1 MDSILFT
8 DQYKTKP
15 AANPARI
22 KVKTNGKNLKILAC
36 VGSVGAG
43 LSFCCNHIVK
53 PIKIGSIPMLTIDKM
68 PVHPTELFQTTLK
81 RPMDQGQI
89 SHVSIHKMGHGTFLS
104 CKKELC
110 IMKRK

>member
-1 MDSILFT
+1 MDRILFT

-53 PIKIGSIPMLTIDKM
+53 PIKIGSIPMLTIDKNAGTSHGII
-68 PVHPTELFQTTLK
+68 PNNVKAPNGSGADKSCIHP
-81 RPMDQGQI
+81 
-89 SHVSIHKMGHGTFLS
+89 
-104 CKKELC
+104 
-110 IMKRK
+110 